1 MPVGEICNRDVIVV
15 GKDSPTR
22 EAIMLMREYH
32 VGDVVVVEQRD
43 GVNYPVGI
51 LTDRDIVIELLA
63 EDVPI
68 DSVTVG
74 DIMSYEL
81 LSVTEE
87 DSMETA
93 INLMRKKGVRRLP
106 VVNEDGALE
115 GILTLDD
122 LIDLIAE
129 QMKDLAGLITKEQ
142 KREKKSRQGTPCR
155 SGAT

>member
-1 MPVGEICNRDVIVV
+1 MPVGEICNRDVVVV
-15 GKDSPTR
+15 GKDSPTQ

-32 VGDVVVVEQRD
+32 VGDVVVIEQRN

-63 EDVPI
+63 EDVPV

-87 DSMETA
+87 DSIEDA

-115 GILTLDD
+115 GILTMDD

-142 KREKKSRQGTPCR
+142 KREEKTRR
-155 SGAT
+155 

>member
-15 GKDSPTR
+15 GKDSPTQ

-32 VGDVVVVEQRD
+32 VGDVVVVEQRN

-106 VVNEDGALE
+106 VVNENGALE

-142 KREKKSRQGTPCR
+142 KREEKSRQ
-155 SGAT
+155 

>member
-1 MPVGEICNRDVIVV
+1 MLVREICNRDVIVV
-15 GKDSPTR
+15 GKDSPTQ

-32 VGDVVVVEQRD
+32 VGDVVVVEQRH

-87 DSMETA
+87 DSIETA

-106 VVNEDGALE
+106 VVNEDGALQ

-142 KREKKSRQGTPCR
+142 KREKKTRQ
-155 SGAT
+155 